1 MVIIRQ
7 NHKQS
12 YQRSNRNDH
21 AFSVMA
27 TEYHE
32 RAKKIALRVILLNN
46 WHKYNVT
53 VHRARI

>member
-1 MVIIRQ
+1 MV
-7 NHKQS
+7 KKK
-12 YQRSNRNDH
+12 NDNH

-53 VHRARI
+53 VHRARS